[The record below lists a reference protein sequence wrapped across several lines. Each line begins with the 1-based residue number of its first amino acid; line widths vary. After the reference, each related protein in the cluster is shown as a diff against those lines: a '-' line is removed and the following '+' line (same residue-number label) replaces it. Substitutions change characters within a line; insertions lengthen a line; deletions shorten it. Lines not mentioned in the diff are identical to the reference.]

1 MVFKVPTSKAEM
13 DELRKSL
20 KQEIGDDMLDSITGG
35 HNTEQGKE
43 HQGQYWTCPF
53 CSIKIQIKS
62 DHDPAKHLAHDCT
75 MNPFK

>member
-1 MVFKVPTSKAEM
+1 MAFKVPASQEEM

-20 KQEIGDDMLDSITGG
+20 YREIEEDQLDMVNGG
-35 HNTEQGKE
+35 HNTEQGKNNE
-43 HQGQYWTCPF
+43 GQTWTCCF
-53 CSIKIQIKS
+53 CGQKIVYKS